1 MSPTLSKSTP
11 TFHPGKFS
19 WFSLLTKAWVGV
31 ISTSN
36 GQKLPK
42 KKYLQEVVSYC
53 GQSVLVVV
61 LGIPADHSYS
71 EAFYTQGGLQSTS
84 LIFNAHLKTF
94 QQELTS
100 WKTFQQEL
108 TSWECKRYELRSC
121 QSAEDLWASGQISKQ
136 TRILRSENKSLRD
149 AFGIAHMTFV
159 QLYNYGR

>member
-42 KKYLQEVVSYC
+42 KISKKSFHC

-61 LGIPADHSYS
+61 LGIPTDHSYS

-100 WKTFQQEL
+100 WK
-108 TSWECKRYELRSC
+108 CKRYELRSC